1 MLTIVP
7 TPIGNL
13 QDITP
18 RCLDALRDADVI
30 LCEDTRRSLKL
41 VFHFGLKKPRLQR
54 YNEHDERSFL
64 RAMELLRSGKKTVLV
79 TDSGT
84 PCISDPGW
92 KLVDKARE
100 NAVPVETLPGPCA
113 AAAAAAGSGFPVD
126 SFVFL
131 GFLPR
136 SESRK
141 RRALK
146 EAFALGKTVIIY
158 ESPYRIVKLLDSI
171 SKELGPGTVVAVAR
185 ELTKVHEEWLRG
197 TAEYCLKE
205 LSGRREVKGEIV
217 VIIRGHREN
226 KNSGH

>member
-13 QDITP
+13 QDITL
-18 RCLDALRDADVI
+18 RCLDTLRNADVI

-54 YNEHDERSFL
+54 YNEHDEHSFM
-64 RAMELLRSGKKTVLV
+64 RAMELLQSGKKAVLV

-100 NAVPVETLPGPCA
+100 NGIPVETLPGPCA
-113 AAAAAAGSGFPVD
+113 AATAAAGSGFPVD

-136 SESRK
+136 SKSRM
-141 RRALK
+141 RRTLK
-146 EAFALGKTVIIY
+146 EAFELGKTVIVY
-158 ESPYRIVKLLDSI
+158 ESPYRIVNLLDVI
-171 SKELGPGTVVAVAR
+171 SKEFGQGTAVAVAR
-185 ELTKVHEEWLRG
+185 EITKVHEEWLRG
-197 TAEYCLKE
+197 TAEYCLKK
-205 LSGRREVKGEIV
+205 LSERGKVQGEIV
-217 VIIRGHREN
+217 VIIRGRREN
-226 KNSGH
+226 KNS